1 MIGKMLAVAL
11 AVALAAKPALA
22 GECAR
27 ANRDGAIAEGHLIL
41 RDDALILQMP
51 QGVCLKGD
59 DEMDNVEETTELHVF
74 GANDAV
80 HGAIVKLVGQD
91 VHLRGRFMGAHTQHH
106 KAPILM
112 EVSEVDVP

>member
-1 MIGKMLAVAL
+1 MIGKLLAVAL
-11 AVALAAKPALA
+11 AMALAAEPAVA
-22 GECAR
+22 GECAS
-27 ANRDGAIAEGHLIL
+27 ANQDGAIAEGHLIV

-51 QGVCLKGD
+51 QGLCLKGE
-59 DEMDNVEETTELHVF
+59 DELDNVEETTELHVF

-112 EVSEVDVP
+112 EVSEADTL